1 MLQRMS
7 RAAYDKEGVWPAPG
21 VLLLCVCLLV
31 AGFGVAL
38 LRGPVPAG
46 EVGVRVVPSSAP
58 EEQVQP

>member
-7 RAAYDKEGVWPAPG
+7 RAAYDKEEAWPAPG
-21 VLLLCVCLLV
+21 ILLLCVCLLV
-31 AGFGVAL
+31 AGYGLAL

-46 EVGVRVVPSSAP
+46 EVGVRVVPSSVA